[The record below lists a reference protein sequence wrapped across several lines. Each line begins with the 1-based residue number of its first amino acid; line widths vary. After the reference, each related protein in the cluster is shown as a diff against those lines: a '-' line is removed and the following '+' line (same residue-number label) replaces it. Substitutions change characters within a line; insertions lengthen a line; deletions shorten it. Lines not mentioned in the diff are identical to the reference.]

1 MREHQ
6 QLLPLLK
13 NQSFY
18 GDEETM
24 IWPFSGYFLP
34 FGYSY
39 MACLDLANQYL
50 LFFLRMYIFLF
61 RIYDNNLGPMRTRT
75 WDSWEGNRD
84 KGINGWGKD
93 GVQKY

>member
-1 MREHQ
+1 
-6 QLLPLLK
+6 
-13 NQSFY
+13 
-18 GDEETM
+18 
-24 IWPFSGYFLP
+24 
-34 FGYSY
+34 
-39 MACLDLANQYL
+39 LANQYL